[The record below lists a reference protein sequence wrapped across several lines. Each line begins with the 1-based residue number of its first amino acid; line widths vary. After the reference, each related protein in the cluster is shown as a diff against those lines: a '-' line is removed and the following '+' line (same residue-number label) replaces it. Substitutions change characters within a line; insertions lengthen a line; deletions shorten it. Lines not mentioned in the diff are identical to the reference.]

1 MGWGRGGGTGI
12 GNPINSQRQQW
23 REQTS
28 RCRSR
33 YDRRGWL
40 AAQHGQNEINSLKKS
55 NSAPR
60 KRNGHSHEAAIG
72 SNCGSLLM
80 MWHHFRPVFFSFSRQ
95 MNSINCVFGS
105 SVTSTVVPHGFVY
118 AFASS
123 MVIPMSM

>member
-1 MGWGRGGGTGI
+1 MRNGHGSNGGCGSEGR
-12 GNPINSQRQQW
+12 RQQW

-28 RCRSR
+28 DAEAG
-33 YDRRGWL
+33 DRRGA
-40 AAQHGQNEINSLKKS
+40 AAQHGQNEDAEEKD
-55 NSAPR
+55 
-60 KRNGHSHEAAIG
+60 HEAAIG
-72 SNCGSLLM
+72 SNCGWCSPP
-80 MWHHFRPVFFSFSRQ
+80 PVFFSFSRQ